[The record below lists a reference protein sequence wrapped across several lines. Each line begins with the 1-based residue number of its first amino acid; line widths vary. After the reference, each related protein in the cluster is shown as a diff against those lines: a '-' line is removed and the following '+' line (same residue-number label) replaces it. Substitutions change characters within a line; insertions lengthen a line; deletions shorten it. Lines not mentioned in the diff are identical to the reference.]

1 MLCHKG
7 YTGDTSLI
15 EIVDNNVIAECKRN
29 LRDDGVIVFSKNGNS
44 IVEKVRSAT
53 KNSM

>member
-1 MLCHKG
+1 M
-7 YTGDTSLI
+7 GDASLI

-29 LRDDGVIVFSKNGNS
+29 LRDGRVIVFSKNRNS

-53 KNSM
+53 KNSI

>member
-1 MLCHKG
+1 MCRKG
-7 YTGDTSLI
+7 YMSDTSLL
-15 EIVDNNVIAECKRN
+15 EIVDNNVTAECKRN
-29 LRDDGVIVFSKNGNS
+29 LRDDKIIVFSKNGNS